1 MNYIFILI
9 GYFLVINIISFF
21 TMKHDKKQAV
31 YHDFR
36 VSEKTI
42 FILSLLLGGVGTYI
56 GMYVFRHK
64 TKHIKFTV
72 GIPITIILNIITI
85 YYILNYIITHKLI

>member
-36 VSEKTI
+36 ISEKTI
-42 FILSLLLGGVGTYI
+42 FIFSLLLGGVGTYI

-64 TKHIKFTV
+64 TKHTKFTV
-72 GIPITIILNIITI
+72 GIPMTIILNIITI